1 MICEEEFKKFF
12 ARETLSFEKFN
23 FQIFTGN
30 EEQREGGN
38 SVPNLELEF
47 SRNDNKTLTVFPRKA
62 KEKKK

>member
-1 MICEEEFKKFF
+1 MICEEELKKFF

-30 EEQREGGN
+30 EEQREGRN

-47 SRNDNKTLTVFPRKA
+47 SRNDNKTLTIFPSKT
-62 KEKKK
+62 KEK